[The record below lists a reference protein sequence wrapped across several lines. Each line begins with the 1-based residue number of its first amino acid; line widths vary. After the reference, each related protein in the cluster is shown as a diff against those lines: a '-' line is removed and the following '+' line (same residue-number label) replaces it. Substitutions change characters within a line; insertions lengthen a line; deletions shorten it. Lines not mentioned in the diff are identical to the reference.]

1 MAAIQLCIDQGVPYN
16 HEHRMMRADGRMIWV
31 LDRGKVVEFDQDG
44 RAVRMVGSIMDITD
58 RKLATEQVRV
68 RELYLRATLD
78 NLPFLF
84 WLKDAESR
92 FLAVN
97 SVFAKACGHD
107 APTELT
113 GRTDLDI
120 WPEEL
125 AQQYR
130 ADDQTV
136 MASRQEKSVEE
147 PVKAHGELRWIET
160 YKKPV
165 IADDGALL
173 GTVGFARDVTD
184 RRVSEASLR
193 ERTEQLDAIFSLS
206 PDGFVT
212 FDTNRKIKF
221 VNPAFQAMTGFS
233 ASELNGLDETYF
245 TELLAEHCNPAMS
258 FKALGVPSSNTAEIP
273 PEQMRRRLIELVT
286 PKRRVLEVG
295 LRASQSGTVSQ
306 ILYFRDVT
314 HEAEV
319 DHMKSEFMSTAAHEL
334 RTPMAS
340 ILGFSELLIS
350 RDFDEATRKDL
361 LETIH
366 KQSELLVSIL
376 NELLDLARIEARRGK
391 DFVLQPLS
399 LNDLLQ
405 EATLV
410 FSPPTGRDS
419 PTLMLNHEHL
429 SIQADRKKLLQVIAN
444 VLSNAYKYSP
454 KGGEVVISLLPRS
467 LRDGQLMSGF
477 SIEDNGIGMS
487 SEQLARV
494 CERFYRADASGK
506 IPGTGLG
513 MSIVKEIIELHHG
526 AVNITSQAGNGTKVE
541 VLLPV
546 TKT

>member
-1 MAAIQLCIDQGVPYN
+1 
-16 HEHRMMRADGRMIWV
+16 
-31 LDRGKVVEFDQDG
+31 
-44 RAVRMVGSIMDITD
+44 
-58 RKLATEQVRV
+58 
-68 RELYLRATLD
+68 
-78 NLPFLF
+78 
-84 WLKDAESR
+84 
-92 FLAVN
+92 
-97 SVFAKACGHD
+97 VFAKACGHD
-107 APTELT
+107 DPTELT
-113 GRTDLDI
+113 GLNDLDI

-125 AQQYR
+125 ARLYR
-130 ADDQTV
+130 ADDQSV
-136 MASRQEKSVEE
+136 MASRREKSVEE
-147 PVKAHGELRWIET
+147 PVETHGELRWIET

-165 IADDGALL
+165 IADDGSLL

-184 RRVSEASLR
+184 RRMAETTLR
-193 ERTEQLDAIFSLS
+193 DRTEQLDAIFSLS

-212 FDTNRKIKF
+212 FDTDRKIKF
-221 VNPAFQAMTGFS
+221 VNPAFQAMTGFN
-233 ASELNGLDETYF
+233 ANELNGLDEAYF

-258 FKALGVPSSNTAEIP
+258 FTPPDTLPANLGEMSSEKS
-273 PEQMRRRLIELVT
+273 RRRLIELIT

-314 HEAEV
+314 YEAEV

-340 ILGFSELLIS
+340 ILGFSELLMS
-350 RDFDEATRKDL
+350 RDFDEATRKEL

-399 LNDLLQ
+399 LSDLLQ
-405 EATLV
+405 EANLV
-410 FSPPTGRDS
+410 FSPPADRDS
-419 PTLMLNHEHL
+419 PKLMANNARI

-454 KGGEVVISLLPRS
+454 QGGEVVIRLLPRS

-487 SEQLARV
+487 PEQLARI
-494 CERFYRADASGK
+494 CERFYRADTSGK

-513 MSIVKEIIELHHG
+513 MSIVKEIVELHRG
-526 AVNITSQAGNGTKVE
+526 TVNITSQVGNGTTVT
-541 VLLPV
+541 VWLPV
-546 TKT
+546 SNV